1 MPQVNHLLDQLDQGK
16 SVLEAIREEKRRAR
30 KQLDRNANKLKKLKI
45 LYTKEEVNEALSSIM
60 IYFSSVLW
68 IQIH

>member
-16 SVLEAIREEKRRAR
+16 SVQETIREEKRRAR

-45 LYTKEEVNEALSSIM
+45 LYTKKEVNEALSSIM